1 MIPVQRWPAT
11 LSASARLHLL
21 AVETPDTP
29 LRETARGQIRAA
41 LREALAQILGRPA
54 SSLSIHSIPG
64 EAPRLIQPD
73 SKVGLSISHEA
84 GLSLAAIHLDGAVGV
99 DCLRVSELAD
109 LPVLARDYLGAEAA
123 QAIARLPQSEHASA
137 FAALWC
143 AHEAKLKCLGLS
155 LQEWS
160 PELARRLSAC
170 VAKPLALPEG
180 WAGAVA
186 TLE

>member
-11 LSASARLHLL
+11 LPAGARLHLL

-29 LRETARGQIRAA
+29 LRESARGLIRTA

-54 SSLSIHSIPG
+54 SSLSIHSVPG
-64 EAPRLIQPD
+64 EAPRILPD
-73 SKVGLSISHEA
+73 CQAGLSISHEA

-109 LPVLARDYLGAEAA
+109 LPVLARDYLGTEAA

-137 FAALWC
+137 FAQAWC
-143 AHEAKLKCLGLS
+143 AHEAKLKCLGLG

-160 PELARRLSAC
+160 PELACRLSAC
-170 VAKPLALPEG
+170 VAEALALPAG

-186 TLE
+186 TLA

>member
-11 LSASARLHLL
+11 LDAGARLHLL

-41 LREALAQILGRPA
+41 LLEALAQILERPA
-54 SSLSIHSIPG
+54 SSLSLRSAPG
-64 EAPRLIQPD
+64 EAPRLILPD
-73 SKVGLSISHEA
+73 GKASLSISHEA

-99 DCLRVSELAD
+99 DLMRIIELPD
-109 LPVLARDYLGAEAA
+109 QPVLARDYLGPDAA
-123 QAIARLPQSEHASA
+123 ARLAALPAREQASA
-137 FAALWC
+137 FAEAWC
-143 AHEAKLKCLGLS
+143 AHEAKLKCLGLG
-155 LQEWS
+155 LQEWN

-170 VAKPLALPEG
+170 IAEPLALPEG